1 MLLTQ
6 APFNSIFPIQTPVL
20 QRIVDRM
27 KKIGFDPAHPILV
40 WKRGSDAVV
49 IDGHTRLQAALS
61 LGIRDIPVIFREFD
75 NPGDALDY
83 AVSQQV
89 ERRNMTPADMLRYI
103 EAADKLLERGRKKLA
118 PNGANS
124 EDHPVQHGKSAAKL
138 AEVLNVL
145 NGDKITAVNARD
157 LWKFLESKQEF
168 ANWIKDRIRKYGFK
182 EGLDFTVDKIINGEN
197 KGRFAANEYFI
208 SLDMAKELAMVE
220 NNERGRQARQYFIE
234 VEKRFR
240 HAGNL
245 VEAIR
250 VALTPIIRENEQYR
264 ARLELARNFLPN
276 GNPGDLNR
284 AGLPKNKFRR
294 GCYVARN
301 GRDISLLME
310 NPTLPGLF
318 EEIPV
323 NLMNGHFGA
332 LPEPEAVYED

>member
-1 MLLTQ
+1 MTTELIKT
-6 APFNSIFPIQTPVL
+6 T
-20 QRIVDRM
+20 
-27 KKIGFDPAHPILV
+27 
-40 WKRGSDAVV
+40 
-49 IDGHTRLQAALS
+49 
-61 LGIRDIPVIFREFD
+61 GI
-75 NPGDALDY
+75 
-83 AVSQQV
+83 
-89 ERRNMTPADMLRYI
+89 T
-103 EAADKLLERGRKKLA
+103 
-118 PNGANS
+118 
-124 EDHPVQHGKSAAKL
+124 
-138 AEVLNVL
+138 L

-157 LWKFLESKQEF
+157 LWKFLESKQDF
-168 ANWIKDRIRKYGFK
+168 STWIKRRIEKYEFI
-182 EGLDFTVDKIINGEN
+182 EGQDYLLHKFVEQLPSGAKHCI
-197 KGRFAANEYFI
+197 EYLI

-234 VEKRFR
+234 VEKRYR
-240 HAGNL
+240 QTGNL
-245 VEAIR
+245 VETIR
-250 VALTPIIRENEQYR
+250 AALTPIIRENEQYR

-332 LPEPEAVYED
+332 LPEPET

>member
-1 MLLTQ
+1 MTTELIKT
-6 APFNSIFPIQTPVL
+6 T
-20 QRIVDRM
+20 
-27 KKIGFDPAHPILV
+27 
-40 WKRGSDAVV
+40 
-49 IDGHTRLQAALS
+49 
-61 LGIRDIPVIFREFD
+61 GI
-75 NPGDALDY
+75 
-83 AVSQQV
+83 
-89 ERRNMTPADMLRYI
+89 T
-103 EAADKLLERGRKKLA
+103 
-118 PNGANS
+118 
-124 EDHPVQHGKSAAKL
+124 
-138 AEVLNVL
+138 L

-157 LWKFLESKQEF
+157 LWKFLESKQDF
-168 ANWIKDRIRKYGFK
+168 STWIKRRIEKYEFI
-182 EGLDFTVDKIINGEN
+182 EGQDYLLHKFVEQLPSGAKHCIEDL
-197 KGRFAANEYFI
+197 I

-234 VEKRFR
+234 VEKRYR
-240 HAGNL
+240 QTGNL
-245 VEAIR
+245 VETIR
-250 VALTPIIRENEQYR
+250 AALTPIIRENEQYR

-332 LPEPEAVYED
+332 LPEPETVYED

>member
-1 MLLTQ
+1 MTTELIKT
-6 APFNSIFPIQTPVL
+6 T
-20 QRIVDRM
+20 
-27 KKIGFDPAHPILV
+27 
-40 WKRGSDAVV
+40 
-49 IDGHTRLQAALS
+49 
-61 LGIRDIPVIFREFD
+61 GI
-75 NPGDALDY
+75 
-83 AVSQQV
+83 
-89 ERRNMTPADMLRYI
+89 T
-103 EAADKLLERGRKKLA
+103 
-118 PNGANS
+118 
-124 EDHPVQHGKSAAKL
+124 
-138 AEVLNVL
+138 L

-182 EGLDFTVDKIINGEN
+182 EGLDFTADKIINGEN

-250 VALTPIIRENEQYR
+250 AALTPIIRENEQYR

-332 LPEPEAVYED
+332 LPEPETVYED

>member
-1 MLLTQ
+1 MTTELIKT
-6 APFNSIFPIQTPVL
+6 T
-20 QRIVDRM
+20 
-27 KKIGFDPAHPILV
+27 
-40 WKRGSDAVV
+40 
-49 IDGHTRLQAALS
+49 
-61 LGIRDIPVIFREFD
+61 GI
-75 NPGDALDY
+75 
-83 AVSQQV
+83 
-89 ERRNMTPADMLRYI
+89 T
-103 EAADKLLERGRKKLA
+103 
-118 PNGANS
+118 
-124 EDHPVQHGKSAAKL
+124 
-138 AEVLNVL
+138 L
-145 NGDKITAVNARD
+145 NGEKITAVNARD
-157 LWKFLESKQEF
+157 LWKFLESKQDF
-168 ANWIKDRIRKYGFK
+168 STWIKRRIEKYEFI
-182 EGLDFTVDKIINGEN
+182 EGQDYLLHKFVEQLPSGAKHCI
-197 KGRFAANEYFI
+197 EYLI

-240 HAGNL
+240 HTGNL
-245 VEAIR
+245 VETIR
-250 VALTPIIRENEQYR
+250 AALTPVIRENEQYR

-323 NLMNGHFGA
+323 HLMNGQFEA

>member
-1 MLLTQ
+1 MAE
-6 APFNSIFPIQTPVL
+6 APKNTS
-20 QRIVDRM
+20 M
-27 KKIGFDPAHPILV
+27 KG
-40 WKRGSDAVV
+40 
-49 IDGHTRLQAALS
+49 T
-61 LGIRDIPVIFREFD
+61 
-75 NPGDALDY
+75 
-83 AVSQQV
+83 
-89 ERRNMTPADMLRYI
+89 NMTTELI
-103 EAADKLLERGRKKLA
+103 KTTGIT
-118 PNGANS
+118 
-124 EDHPVQHGKSAAKL
+124 
-138 AEVLNVL
+138 L

-157 LWKFLESKQEF
+157 LWKFLESKQDF
-168 ANWIKDRIRKYGFK
+168 STWIKRRIEKYEFI
-182 EGLDFTVDKIINGEN
+182 EGQDYLLHKFVEQLPSGAKHCI
-197 KGRFAANEYFI
+197 EYLI

-234 VEKRFR
+234 VEKRYR
-240 HAGNL
+240 QTGNL
-245 VEAIR
+245 VETIR
-250 VALTPIIRENEQYR
+250 AALTPIIRENEQYR

-332 LPEPEAVYED
+332 LPEPETVYED

>member
-1 MLLTQ
+1 
-6 APFNSIFPIQTPVL
+6 
-20 QRIVDRM
+20 M
-27 KKIGFDPAHPILV
+27 KAELIK
-40 WKRGSDAVV
+40 
-49 IDGHTRLQAALS
+49 TT
-61 LGIRDIPVIFREFD
+61 GI
-75 NPGDALDY
+75 
-83 AVSQQV
+83 
-89 ERRNMTPADMLRYI
+89 T
-103 EAADKLLERGRKKLA
+103 
-118 PNGANS
+118 
-124 EDHPVQHGKSAAKL
+124 
-138 AEVLNVL
+138 L
-145 NGDKITAVNARD
+145 NGDSITAVNARD
-157 LWKFLESKQEF
+157 LWKFLESKQDF
-168 ANWIKDRIRKYGFK
+168 STWIKRRIEKYEFI
-182 EGLDFTVDKIINGEN
+182 EGQDYLLHKFVEQLPSGAKHCI
-197 KGRFAANEYFI
+197 EYLI

-250 VALTPIIRENEQYR
+250 AALTPIIRENEQYR

-332 LPEPEAVYED
+332 LPEPETVYED

>member
-1 MLLTQ
+1 
-6 APFNSIFPIQTPVL
+6 
-20 QRIVDRM
+20 
-27 KKIGFDPAHPILV
+27 
-40 WKRGSDAVV
+40 
-49 IDGHTRLQAALS
+49 
-61 LGIRDIPVIFREFD
+61 
-75 NPGDALDY
+75 
-83 AVSQQV
+83 
-89 ERRNMTPADMLRYI
+89 
-103 EAADKLLERGRKKLA
+103 
-118 PNGANS
+118 
-124 EDHPVQHGKSAAKL
+124 
-138 AEVLNVL
+138 
-145 NGDKITAVNARD
+145 
-157 LWKFLESKQEF
+157 
-168 ANWIKDRIRKYGFK
+168 
-182 EGLDFTVDKIINGEN
+182 
-197 KGRFAANEYFI
+197 
-208 SLDMAKELAMVE
+208 MAKELAMVE

-245 VEAIR
+245 VETIR
-250 VALTPIIRENEQYR
+250 AALTPIIRENEQYR

-332 LPEPEAVYED
+332 LPEPETVYED

>member
-1 MLLTQ
+1 MPRSPSTE
-6 APFNSIFPIQTPVL
+6 S
-20 QRIVDRM
+20 
-27 KKIGFDPAHPILV
+27 
-40 WKRGSDAVV
+40 
-49 IDGHTRLQAALS
+49 LS
-61 LGIRDIPVIFREFD
+61 
-75 NPGDALDY
+75 
-83 AVSQQV
+83 
-89 ERRNMTPADMLRYI
+89 
-103 EAADKLLERGRKKLA
+103 
-118 PNGANS
+118 
-124 EDHPVQHGKSAAKL
+124 
-138 AEVLNVL
+138 
-145 NGDKITAVNARD
+145 
-157 LWKFLESKQEF
+157 
-168 ANWIKDRIRKYGFK
+168 FK

-245 VEAIR
+245 VETIR
-250 VALTPIIRENEQYR
+250 AALTPIIRENEQYR

-332 LPEPEAVYED
+332 LPEPEGGYED

>member
-1 MLLTQ
+1 MTTELIKT
-6 APFNSIFPIQTPVL
+6 T
-20 QRIVDRM
+20 
-27 KKIGFDPAHPILV
+27 
-40 WKRGSDAVV
+40 
-49 IDGHTRLQAALS
+49 
-61 LGIRDIPVIFREFD
+61 GI
-75 NPGDALDY
+75 
-83 AVSQQV
+83 
-89 ERRNMTPADMLRYI
+89 T
-103 EAADKLLERGRKKLA
+103 
-118 PNGANS
+118 
-124 EDHPVQHGKSAAKL
+124 
-138 AEVLNVL
+138 L
-145 NGDKITAVNARD
+145 NGDSITAVNARD
-157 LWKFLESKQEF
+157 LWKFLESKQDF
-168 ANWIKDRIRKYGFK
+168 STWIKRRIEKYDFI
-182 EGLDFTVDKIINGEN
+182 EGQDYLLHKFVEQLPSGAKHCI
-197 KGRFAANEYFI
+197 EYLI

-240 HAGNL
+240 NTGGL
-245 VEAIR
+245 VETIR
-250 VALTPIIRENEQYR
+250 DALTPIIRENEQYR

-332 LPEPEAVYED
+332 LPEPETVYED

>member
-1 MLLTQ
+1 MTTELIKT
-6 APFNSIFPIQTPVL
+6 T
-20 QRIVDRM
+20 
-27 KKIGFDPAHPILV
+27 
-40 WKRGSDAVV
+40 
-49 IDGHTRLQAALS
+49 
-61 LGIRDIPVIFREFD
+61 GI
-75 NPGDALDY
+75 
-83 AVSQQV
+83 
-89 ERRNMTPADMLRYI
+89 T
-103 EAADKLLERGRKKLA
+103 
-118 PNGANS
+118 
-124 EDHPVQHGKSAAKL
+124 
-138 AEVLNVL
+138 L

-157 LWKFLESKQEF
+157 LWKFLESKQDF
-168 ANWIKDRIRKYGFK
+168 STWIKRRIEKYDFI
-182 EGLDFTVDKIINGEN
+182 EGQDYLLHKFVEQLPSGAKHCI
-197 KGRFAANEYFI
+197 EYLI

-245 VEAIR
+245 VEVIR
-250 VALTPIIRENEQYR
+250 AALTPIIRENEQYR

-323 NLMNGHFGA
+323 NLMNGHFGV
-332 LPEPEAVYED
+332 LPEPETVYED

>member
-1 MLLTQ
+1 MEGTSMTTELIKT
-6 APFNSIFPIQTPVL
+6 T
-20 QRIVDRM
+20 
-27 KKIGFDPAHPILV
+27 
-40 WKRGSDAVV
+40 
-49 IDGHTRLQAALS
+49 
-61 LGIRDIPVIFREFD
+61 GI
-75 NPGDALDY
+75 
-83 AVSQQV
+83 
-89 ERRNMTPADMLRYI
+89 T
-103 EAADKLLERGRKKLA
+103 
-118 PNGANS
+118 
-124 EDHPVQHGKSAAKL
+124 
-138 AEVLNVL
+138 L

-157 LWKFLESKQEF
+157 LWKFLESKQDF
-168 ANWIKDRIRKYGFK
+168 STWIKRRIEKYEFI
-182 EGLDFTVDKIINGEN
+182 EGQDYLLHKFVEQLPSGAKHCI
-197 KGRFAANEYFI
+197 EYLI

-234 VEKRFR
+234 VEKRYR
-240 HAGNL
+240 QTGNL
-245 VEAIR
+245 VETIR
-250 VALTPIIRENEQYR
+250 AALTPIIRENEQYR

-332 LPEPEAVYED
+332 PAGAGGRL

>member
-1 MLLTQ
+1 
-6 APFNSIFPIQTPVL
+6 
-20 QRIVDRM
+20 M
-27 KKIGFDPAHPILV
+27 KAELIK
-40 WKRGSDAVV
+40 
-49 IDGHTRLQAALS
+49 TT
-61 LGIRDIPVIFREFD
+61 GI
-75 NPGDALDY
+75 
-83 AVSQQV
+83 
-89 ERRNMTPADMLRYI
+89 T
-103 EAADKLLERGRKKLA
+103 
-118 PNGANS
+118 
-124 EDHPVQHGKSAAKL
+124 
-138 AEVLNVL
+138 L
-145 NGDKITAVNARD
+145 NGDSITAVNARD
-157 LWKFLESKQEF
+157 LWKFLESKQDF
-168 ANWIKDRIRKYGFK
+168 STWIKRRIEKYDFI
-182 EGLDFTVDKIINGEN
+182 EGQDYLLHKFVEQLPSGAKHCI
-197 KGRFAANEYFI
+197 EYLI

-250 VALTPIIRENEQYR
+250 AALTPIIRENEQYR

-332 LPEPEAVYED
+332 LPEPETVYED

>member
-1 MLLTQ
+1 MAEAQKQNT
-6 APFNSIFPIQTPVL
+6 SIT
-20 QRIVDRM
+20 
-27 KKIGFDPAHPILV
+27 G
-40 WKRGSDAVV
+40 
-49 IDGHTRLQAALS
+49 T
-61 LGIRDIPVIFREFD
+61 
-75 NPGDALDY
+75 
-83 AVSQQV
+83 
-89 ERRNMTPADMLRYI
+89 NMTTELI
-103 EAADKLLERGRKKLA
+103 KTTGIT
-118 PNGANS
+118 
-124 EDHPVQHGKSAAKL
+124 
-138 AEVLNVL
+138 L

-157 LWKFLESKQEF
+157 LWKFLESKQDF
-168 ANWIKDRIRKYGFK
+168 STWIKRRIEKYDFI
-182 EGLDFTVDKIINGEN
+182 EGQDYLLHKFVEQLPSGAKHCI
-197 KGRFAANEYFI
+197 EYLI

-245 VEAIR
+245 VETIR
-250 VALTPIIRENEQYR
+250 AALTPIIRENEQYR

-332 LPEPEAVYED
+332 LPEPETVYED

>member
-1 MLLTQ
+1 MTAELIKT
-6 APFNSIFPIQTPVL
+6 T
-20 QRIVDRM
+20 
-27 KKIGFDPAHPILV
+27 
-40 WKRGSDAVV
+40 
-49 IDGHTRLQAALS
+49 
-61 LGIRDIPVIFREFD
+61 GI
-75 NPGDALDY
+75 
-83 AVSQQV
+83 
-89 ERRNMTPADMLRYI
+89 T
-103 EAADKLLERGRKKLA
+103 
-118 PNGANS
+118 
-124 EDHPVQHGKSAAKL
+124 
-138 AEVLNVL
+138 L

-157 LWKFLESKQEF
+157 LWKFLESKQDF
-168 ANWIKDRIRKYGFK
+168 STWIKRRIEKYDFI
-182 EGLDFTVDKIINGEN
+182 EGQDYLLHKFVEQLPSGAKHCI
-197 KGRFAANEYFI
+197 EYLI

-240 HAGNL
+240 NTGGL
-245 VEAIR
+245 VETIR
-250 VALTPIIRENEQYR
+250 AALTPIIRENEQYR

-332 LPEPEAVYED
+332 LPEPETVYED

>member
-1 MLLTQ
+1 MTTELIKT
-6 APFNSIFPIQTPVL
+6 T
-20 QRIVDRM
+20 
-27 KKIGFDPAHPILV
+27 
-40 WKRGSDAVV
+40 
-49 IDGHTRLQAALS
+49 
-61 LGIRDIPVIFREFD
+61 GI
-75 NPGDALDY
+75 
-83 AVSQQV
+83 
-89 ERRNMTPADMLRYI
+89 T
-103 EAADKLLERGRKKLA
+103 
-118 PNGANS
+118 
-124 EDHPVQHGKSAAKL
+124 
-138 AEVLNVL
+138 L

-157 LWKFLESKQEF
+157 LWKFLESKQDF
-168 ANWIKDRIRKYGFK
+168 STWIKRRIEKYEFI
-182 EGLDFTVDKIINGEN
+182 EGQDYLLHKFVEQLPSGAKHCI
-197 KGRFAANEYFI
+197 EYLI

-245 VEAIR
+245 VEVIR
-250 VALTPIIRENEQYR
+250 AALTPIIRENEQYR

-332 LPEPEAVYED
+332 LPEPETVYED

>member
-1 MLLTQ
+1 MTTELIKT
-6 APFNSIFPIQTPVL
+6 T
-20 QRIVDRM
+20 
-27 KKIGFDPAHPILV
+27 
-40 WKRGSDAVV
+40 
-49 IDGHTRLQAALS
+49 
-61 LGIRDIPVIFREFD
+61 GI
-75 NPGDALDY
+75 
-83 AVSQQV
+83 
-89 ERRNMTPADMLRYI
+89 T
-103 EAADKLLERGRKKLA
+103 
-118 PNGANS
+118 
-124 EDHPVQHGKSAAKL
+124 
-138 AEVLNVL
+138 L

-157 LWKFLESKQEF
+157 LWKFLESKQDF
-168 ANWIKDRIRKYGFK
+168 STWIKRRIEKYDFI
-182 EGLDFTVDKIINGEN
+182 EGQDYLLHKFVEQLPSGAKHCI
-197 KGRFAANEYFI
+197 EYLI

-250 VALTPIIRENEQYR
+250 AALTPIIRENEQYR

-323 NLMNGHFGA
+323 NLMNGQFGT
-332 LPEPEAVYED
+332 LPEPETVYED